1 VTVTRRIERSG
12 YGRTVLGTLPTAVE
26 AVDLRPVAG
35 HHPVEQSAPA
45 EIDASLVDAC
55 GDEPGWL
62 CEWVFEGTDNDTL
75 AQLVDWFVG
84 RPLMILIILSVAWA
98 ARRIARRAADRAVH
112 QIVVRDRSAGLR
124 QFERLGIEPPSIL
137 ADNEQD
143 LDRAARAEA
152 RAKSISAVL
161 GSGISVTIWTVA
173 LFMVVDQLG
182 IQLGPLIA
190 SAGIAGIALGFGA
203 QTLVKDCISGLFIL
217 LEDQYGIGDVVDL
230 GEATGVV
237 EEIALRTSVL
247 RSVDGTVWHVPNG
260 EIVRVGN
267 MSQLW
272 SVALIDVDV
281 AYDVDI
287 ELAESVI
294 LEAANQLVAEPEWAP
309 DIVDDPT
316 LLGVERLGADGVT
329 IRMIV
334 KCSPGTQ
341 WSLQRKL
348 RQRVKTALDARG
360 IEIPFPQRTLWI
372 RNDRTEPGGD

>member
-1 VTVTRRIERSG
+1 VL
-12 YGRTVLGTLPTAVE
+12 RTPSPDD
-26 AVDLRPVAG
+26 VDAT
-35 HHPVEQSAPA
+35 
-45 EIDASLVDAC
+45 DSLQDEVDGALLDAC
-55 GDEPGWL
+55 GGEPGWL
-62 CEWVFEGTDNDTL
+62 CEWVFDTTENDTL
-75 AQLVDWFVG
+75 AQFVDWFVG
-84 RPLMILIILSVAWA
+84 RPLTILIILFAAWV
-98 ARRIARRAADRAVH
+98 ARRIARRAANRVIH

-137 ADNEQD
+137 ADDEQD

-161 GSGISVTIWTVA
+161 GSGISVTIWTIA

-230 GEATGVV
+230 GEAIGVV
-237 EEIALRTSVL
+237 EEIALRTTVL

-272 SVALIDVDV
+272 SVALIDIDV

-294 LEAANQLVAEPEWAP
+294 LDAANELVAEPEWAP
-309 DIVDDPT
+309 DIVEDPT

-348 RQRVKTALDARG
+348 RQRIKTALDARG

-372 RNDRTEPGGD
+372 RNEGAEPGSD

>member
-1 VTVTRRIERSG
+1 MLHSPSPDDVDAAS
-12 YGRTVLGTLPTAVE
+12 TAQNE
-26 AVDLRPVAG
+26 VDGGLT
-35 HHPVEQSAPA
+35 
-45 EIDASLVDAC
+45 DAC
-55 GDEPGWL
+55 GDNPGWL
-62 CEWVFEGTDNDTL
+62 CEWVFEGTENERL
-75 AQLVDWFVG
+75 AQIVDWFVG
-84 RPLMILIILSVAWA
+84 RPLMVLIILFVAWA
-98 ARRIARRAADRAVH
+98 VRRIARRAADRLIRQV
-112 QIVVRDRSAGLR
+112 VVRDRSAGLR
-124 QFERLGIEPPSIL
+124 QLERLGIEPPSIL
-137 ADNEQD
+137 ADD
-143 LDRAARAEA
+143 DDDRDRAARAEA
-152 RAKSISAVL
+152 RARSISAVL
-161 GSGISVTIWTVA
+161 GSGISVVIWTVA
-173 LFMVVDQLG
+173 VFMIVGQLG

-237 EEIALRTSVL
+237 EEIALRTTVL
-247 RSVDGTVWHVPNG
+247 RSIDGTVWHVPNG

-287 ELAESVI
+287 EEAESVI
-294 LEAANQLVAEPEWAP
+294 LAAANDVCAEPEWAA
-309 DIVDDPT
+309 DVIDDPT

-334 KCSPGTQ
+334 KCSPGSQ
-341 WSLQRKL
+341 WALQRKL
-348 RQRVKTALDARG
+348 RHRVKAALDTRG

-372 RNDRTEPGGD
+372 RNDAGGAPTE